1 MTLSLR
7 VLSLALLAAGCGR
20 GKGEAGARAGVDTV
34 PVVTAT
40 TAVATVGPFP
50 ITVPVLG
57 TVLVG
62 PGHEAALAAPA
73 PTRVVRILVSAGDS
87 VTPGQPLVALD
98 PTVFAAE
105 ARRTRVARVTA
116 QQAYDRASRLAA
128 AGILPRKDAES
139 AATAL
144 ADATAAEI
152 QARHTLEQAVLRS
165 PIAGVVSAV
174 DARLDAAADP
184 SQTLVRVIDPAG
196 LEIRLTVPPDQA
208 LRVRPGQPVHLSAG
222 RVEGGPVLGEGVVT
236 GVSAAIDSVSG
247 SVEVRA
253 TLAHPGVP
261 LFSGQDV
268 FAAIQV
274 AVHRAAVTVP
284 TAALVP
290 AGAGFQVFVV
300 DSTGTAHA
308 RPVTVGGRHRDRVEI
323 TRGLAGGETVAAAGA
338 YGLKDGARIRRS
350 GR

>member
-1 MTLSLR
+1 MRGALP
-7 VLSLALLAAGCGR
+7 LALLVAGCGR
-20 GKGEAGARAGVDTV
+20 GKGEAGAGGDTV
-34 PVVTAT
+34 PVVAAT

-57 TVLVG
+57 TVVVG

-73 PTRVVRILVSAGDS
+73 PTRVVQVLVSTGDR
-87 VTPGQPLVALD
+87 VVPGQPLVALD
-98 PTVFAAE
+98 STVFAAE
-105 ARRTRVARVTA
+105 VRRTRVARVTA
-116 QQAYDRASRLAA
+116 QRGYDRASRLAA

-139 AATAL
+139 AAAAL

-152 QARHTLEQAVLRS
+152 QARHTLGLAVLRS

-174 DARLDAAADP
+174 GARLNAPADP
-184 SQTLVRVIDPAG
+184 AQTLVQVVDPAG

-208 LRVRPGQPVHLSAG
+208 AQVRQGQPVHLSAG
-222 RVEGGPVLGEGVVT
+222 RAEGGPVLGEGVVT

-253 TLAHPGVP
+253 ALARPVAA

-268 FAAIQV
+268 FASIQV
-274 AVHRAAVTVP
+274 AVHPAAVTVP
-284 TAALVP
+284 AVAVVP
-290 AGAGFQVFVV
+290 AGSGYQVFVV
-300 DSTGTAHA
+300 DTAGTAHA
-308 RPVTVGGRHRDRVEI
+308 RPVTVGARHRDRVEI
-323 TRGLAGGETVAAAGA
+323 TRGLAGGETVAAVGA
-338 YGLKDGARIRRS
+338 YGVKDGAKIRRS